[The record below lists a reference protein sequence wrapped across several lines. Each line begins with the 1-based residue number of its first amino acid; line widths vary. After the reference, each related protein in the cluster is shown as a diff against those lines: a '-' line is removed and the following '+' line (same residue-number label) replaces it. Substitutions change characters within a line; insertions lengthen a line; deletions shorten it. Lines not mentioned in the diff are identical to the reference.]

1 MHHGLMFSYRKERG
15 HRGTGAHR
23 IGSYLRASGWDI
35 EVLDFAI
42 EFTLDELKE
51 FVRSRVNSNT
61 KFFGFSSFINW
72 WPEDTNNFT
81 KWLKETYPNI
91 PTILGG
97 HGCLITPAQNID
109 YWVDSFGEVAMLELC
124 RHISG
129 NLIFHTGLKFEDYQ
143 GKKVI
148 RALHNFPAWNLPT
161 YRNTHEKRDFIESFE
176 MLTIETSRGCKFKCD
191 FCNFPILGVKEDTS
205 RSRDDIKDELMF
217 NYDEWG
223 VKNYTI
229 ADETF
234 NDRIEKIEKYS
245 DAVSSLDFK
254 PWFMAFMR
262 ADLLVNQRSHWDKML
277 AMGLG
282 GHFYG
287 VETFNHQAGKIIGKG
302 MNPVKLKQGLLDARN
317 FFEPHN
323 MYRGTVSLICGLP
336 KETPETF
343 QDGIDWCVQNW
354 KDQSVTSW
362 YLEIP
367 EYNSQM
373 SNLSEFSKNL
383 EKYGIRKKKVDKKP
397 DIISFYP
404 GLDEVTIWEH
414 DGMDQLTAID
424 IMQNFYD
431 NIFPD
436 NFSCSGFNF
445 LSGFIEHN
453 TNNVADI
460 ISMKWYNDESDNVN
474 RFITNYKYKKL
485 SWKL

>member
-23 IGSYLRASGWDI
+23 IASYLRASNWDI

-129 NLIFHTGLKFEDYQ
+129 NLIFHTGLQFEDYQ
-143 GKKVI
+143 GRKVI

-205 RSRDDIKDELMF
+205 RSRDDIKDELYNKAVEIIKTEGKASTSF
-217 NYDEWG
+217 LQRKLGIGYNR
-223 VKNYTI
+223 
-229 ADETF
+229 AA
-234 NDRIEKIEKYS
+234 RIIDQMEEEKIIS
-245 DAVSSLDFK
+245 PA
-254 PWFMAFMR
+254 
-262 ADLLVNQRSHWDKML
+262 
-277 AMGLG
+277 
-282 GHFYG
+282 
-287 VETFNHQAGKIIGKG
+287 NHVGK
-302 MNPVKLKQGLLDARN
+302 R
-317 FFEPHN
+317 
-323 MYRGTVSLICGLP
+323 
-336 KETPETF
+336 
-343 QDGIDWCVQNW
+343 
-354 KDQSVTSW
+354 
-362 YLEIP
+362 EI
-367 EYNSQM
+367 Y
-373 SNLSEFSKNL
+373 
-383 EKYGIRKKKVDKKP
+383 
-397 DIISFYP
+397 
-404 GLDEVTIWEH
+404 
-414 DGMDQLTAID
+414 
-424 IMQNFYD
+424 
-431 NIFPD
+431 
-436 NFSCSGFNF
+436 
-445 LSGFIEHN
+445 
-453 TNNVADI
+453 
-460 ISMKWYNDESDNVN
+460 
-474 RFITNYKYKKL
+474 
-485 SWKL
+485 